1 MDMPFLLISFYLDEF
16 WFNFPGM
23 FLVIAFAEPKFKT
36 VFQVQ
41 ISLLKVACK
50 AVYIKH
56 K

>member
-1 MDMPFLLISFYLDEF
+1 MPSLLISFYLDEF